1 MVARKRKKKKKSNL
15 EQGFVGVSRAIVNP
29 QPPRLLSFI
38 QLLLIDWTNQK
49 REKRKQKRKEMKGT
63 RDLILGDKLHEPQ
76 GRCIIGITRH
86 LLQTHWPPERLSTLC
101 LFGLWRGEVKAKRAS
116 HCTYRPAQEER
127 KKEVGPSSPIRA
139 PSVTRT
145 GADQPARTHSFF
157 YNFFFFFF
165 IFEAIGLIKHTVI
178 GLNLKGRNKN
188 DLVYYFWKVLLT
200 RLIFWC
206 ERCSQNLFINPTL
219 RIIRT

>member
-1 MVARKRKKKKKSNL
+1 M
-15 EQGFVGVSRAIVNP
+15 SRAIVNP

-86 LLQTHWPPERLSTLC
+86 LLQTHWPPDRLSTLC

-116 HCTYRPAQEER
+116 SLHIQTCVGREKER
-127 KKEVGPSSPIRA
+127 S
-139 PSVTRT
+139 
-145 GADQPARTHSFF
+145 GAVIANQGSISHTDRGRSARTHALFF
-157 YNFFFFFF
+157 LQFFFLLHLR
-165 IFEAIGLIKHTVI
+165 GNRV
-178 GLNLKGRNKN
+178 NKAHSHW
-188 DLVYYFWKVLLT
+188 VK
-200 RLIFWC
+200 
-206 ERCSQNLFINPTL
+206 SQGKKQK
-219 RIIRT
+219 